1 LPTVKITIK
10 PPVDI
15 ASLPNGKHPVTGVP
29 GLRCIVR
36 GGSRI
41 WEFRYTMP
49 GETQDR
55 YFPLGAFSTAF
66 GLSRAISARHAAA
79 ELVKNNKCP
88 KQEREN
94 EESVARLV
102 RLKTAAMPTYRQY
115 VLGLKADL
123 PKNPRSHAAA
133 IRYGVNILGKVA
145 DLKPHEITTEDLA
158 EALRPHWHKR
168 GTIIEA
174 TKYISRFLRLA
185 REDRKITDPHW
196 ANPSSLKTLRRM
208 VGELAEKRHRKA
220 ISIEELPA
228 LLAALR
234 RGRNDCGDPLTF
246 LIVELIILSALRS
259 TEVSRLRW
267 TYVDRERNILAIP
280 RAEMKGDM
288 KGADKSVTHF
298 EVPLTPQMIRVLDR
312 ARFLAPPKTDDA
324 PIFPS
329 LTSEKDEFF
338 DDGTILDVLTTLG
351 FRDEDAPAG
360 DRSTIHGF
368 RTLFTDW
375 ARAQTRAQVG
385 DDGKPLV
392 IDGEE
397 MTDFRWS
404 KSLVLMCIAHVE
416 KDESDRAYARTMPS
430 APRRGVMSAWSLF
443 CDPVASNDDLPLARP
458 ADVYAPA
465 RKRGRRRL

>member
-15 ASLPNGKHPVTGVP
+15 AKLPPGKHPVVGVP
-29 GLRCIVR
+29 GLRCVVR

-49 GETQDR
+49 GDAKER
-55 YFPLGAFSTAF
+55 YLPLGPFSTAF

-79 ELVKNNKCP
+79 ELVKDNKCP
-88 KQEREN
+88 KQEREKD
-94 EESVARLV
+94 ESAARLA
-102 RLKTAAMPTYRQY
+102 RLKADSAPTYRQY
-115 VLGLKADL
+115 VLGLKADM
-123 PKNPRSHAAA
+123 PKNPRSYAAA
-133 IRYGVNILGKVA
+133 IRYGVTLLGPLA
-145 DLKPHEITTEDLA
+145 DLKPHEITTEGLA

-168 GTIIEA
+168 GAITEA
-174 TKYISRFLRLA
+174 TKYVSRFLRMA
-185 REDRKITDPHW
+185 REDRKITDPYW
-196 ANPSSLKTLRRM
+196 ANPCSLKTLRRM

-220 ISIEELPA
+220 VSIEDLPA

-246 LIVELIILSALRS
+246 LVVELIILTALRS
-259 TEVSRLRW
+259 TEVTQLRW
-267 TYVDRERNILAIP
+267 SYVDRERNVLAIP

-298 EVPLTPQMIRVLDR
+298 EVPLTPQMIRVIDR

-329 LTSEKDEFF
+329 RASLKDEFF
-338 DDGTILDVLTTLG
+338 DDGTILDVLATLG
-351 FRDEDAPAG
+351 FRDEDAAPG
-360 DRSTIHGF
+360 DKETIHGF

-375 ARAQTRAQVG
+375 ARAQTRPQIG
-385 DDGKPLV
+385 DDGRPLV

-416 KDESDRAYARTMPS
+416 KDQSDRAYARTMPS
-430 APRRGVMSAWSLF
+430 APRRGVMSAWSTF
-443 CDPVASNDDLPLARP
+443 CDPVASNDDQPLP

-465 RKRGRRRL
+465 HKRGRRRL

>member
-1 LPTVKITIK
+1 LPTTKITIK

-15 ASLPNGKHPVTGVP
+15 AKLPDGKHPVVGVP

-102 RLKTAAMPTYRQY
+102 RLKADSAPTYRQY
-115 VLGLKADL
+115 VLGLKADV
-123 PKNPRSHAAA
+123 PKTPRSYAAA
-133 IRYGVNILGKVA
+133 IRYGVTILGDLA
-145 DLKPHEITTEDLA
+145 DRKPHEITTEDLA
-158 EALRPHWHKR
+158 DALRPHWHKR
-168 GTIIEA
+168 GAITEA
-174 TKYISRFLRLA
+174 TKYVSRFLRMA
-185 REDRKITDPHW
+185 REDRKITDPYW

-208 VGELAEKRHRKA
+208 VGELAEMRHRKA

-246 LIVELIILSALRS
+246 LIVELIILTALRS
-259 TEVSRLRW
+259 MEVTRLRW
-267 TYVDRERNILAIP
+267 TYVDRERNIISIP

-288 KGADKSVTHF
+288 KGADRSVTHF
-298 EVPLTPQMIRVLDR
+298 EVPLTPQMIRILDR

-324 PIFPS
+324 PVFPS

-338 DDGTILDVLTTLG
+338 GDGTILDVLTTLG
-351 FRDEDAPAG
+351 FRDEQEQKAG
-360 DRSTIHGF
+360 DRITIHGF
-368 RTLFTDW
+368 RSLFTDW
-375 ARAQTRAQVG
+375 ARAQTRDQIG

-392 IDGEE
+392 VDGETQ
-397 MTDFRWS
+397 TDFRWS

-416 KDESDRAYARTMPS
+416 KDESDRAYARTMPV
-430 APRRGVMSAWSLF
+430 APRRGVMSAWSRF
-443 CDPVASNDDLPLARP
+443 CDPVASNDDQALP

-465 RKRGRRRL
+465 RKRGQRRL